1 MMLRYR
7 RLRAEQVTTP
17 CCLSVRQSVDLVG
30 DRPEPRQ
37 PILVVERNAT
47 VHLAD
52 IGGAVKIVGIREVP
66 VEAPGQ
72 QGADGRLA
80 GAGHTHDDE
89 DQGQNSGTPDGLD
102 RLRTI
107 PQPAPPGAQ
116 RWQECASD
124 ADLASIVRSL
134 IGAKRGVR
142 FVSATIAA
150 ATSLSRSLREWRHR
164 TASRARAYGRNRP

>member
-89 DQGQNSGTPDGLD
+89 DQGQNSGTLMASTGCALFRSPS
-102 RLRTI
+102 RL
-107 PQPAPPGAQ
+107 A
-116 RWQECASD
+116 
-124 ADLASIVRSL
+124 L
-134 IGAKRGVR
+134 
-142 FVSATIAA
+142 SA
-150 ATSLSRSLREWRHR
+150 
-164 TASRARAYGRNRP
+164 GRNARQTPTLRQSFDL